1 MLKKMMDHLM
11 SKIYKQDMNITANI
25 IEMLFNLTWKH
36 KLIKW
41 LKKKNLP
48 PNLKLKSIVIS

>member
-1 MLKKMMDHLM
+1 M

-36 KLIKW
+36 KLIKS